1 MEKIAHVP
9 ALAYAAAFLATLVLA
24 RYLTPARWWRHANA
38 RALAV
43 LVGGTWAL
51 GTGLLWLANA
61 PADALAADLRQ
72 SLAASGEEST
82 APATPLQPSLTTTPA
97 GTPVTGAH
105 YRVYR
110 DLNLRT
116 APGVSARRIGTVPVQ
131 SEVVSTGVSAGD
143 WWEVRARTGTVETTG
158 WASSLWLRRTD
169 ERH

>member
-1 MEKIAHVP
+1 METIAHMP
-9 ALAYAAAFLATLVLA
+9 ALAYVAAFSATLVLA

-61 PADALAADLRQ
+61 PADALAAGLRPT
-72 SLAASGEEST
+72 LAASDESR
-82 APATPLQPSLTTTPA
+82 AAPRLPATGDTPA
-97 GTPVTGAH
+97 GTPEAGVS

-131 SEVVSTGVSAGD
+131 SEVVSTGASAGD

>member
-1 MEKIAHVP
+1 METIAHMP

-61 PADALAADLRQ
+61 PADALAADRRPT
-72 SLAASGEEST
+72 LAGSAD
-82 APATPLQPSLTTTPA
+82 APAAPQLTSTSETPA